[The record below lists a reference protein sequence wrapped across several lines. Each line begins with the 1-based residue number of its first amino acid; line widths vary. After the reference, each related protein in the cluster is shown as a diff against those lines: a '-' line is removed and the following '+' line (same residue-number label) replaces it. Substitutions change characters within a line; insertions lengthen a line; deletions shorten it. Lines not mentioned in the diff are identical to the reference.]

1 MRKGLNP
8 FFYIWAKFIL
18 KDIKVTLIDRNG
30 NKHILNAPT
39 DMNMNLM
46 ELCKSYDF
54 PVQGICGGMAMCAS
68 CQIYIH
74 SKIPIVDPSEDEL
87 AMLSEAFN
95 VKNNSRLG
103 CQIPINKEI
112 EGLVFE
118 IAPE

>member
-1 MRKGLNP
+1 MRKGLSP

-30 NKHILNAPT
+30 NKHILNPPT

-54 PVQGICGGMAMCAS
+54 PVQGICGGMAMCAY

-74 SKIPIVDPSEDEL
+74 SKIPIANPSEDEL

-103 CQIPINKEI
+103 LSLIHI
-112 EGLVFE
+112 
-118 IAPE
+118 

>member
-1 MRKGLNP
+1 M
-8 FFYIWAKFIL
+8 

-30 NKHILNAPT
+30 NKHILKAPT

-74 SKIPIVDPSEDEL
+74 SKIPIANPSEDEL
-87 AMLSEAFN
+87 AMLSEALKFN
-95 VKNNSRLG
+95 LFTSSKSSINVIVPPKEVSN
-103 CQIPINKEI
+103 CPIVPSTS
-112 EGLVFE
+112 G
-118 IAPE
+118 